1 MVDRFLRD
9 IDQFVILGAGFDTRP
24 YRLPTNTP
32 VRSFEVEMP
41 KTQAFKREM
50 LDKAGIDASK
60 VAFVAAD
67 FETEDWFGRLAEAG
81 FETGRRALFLW
92 EGVIIYLD
100 REAVEDT
107 LRKVAS
113 CAKGTV
119 LAFDL

>member
-1 MVDRFLRD
+1 VDRFLRD